1 MCTYI
6 IRFQFIEF
14 KSNKFIWLLK
24 NVFNVACPT
33 SCKLAATCQRSL
45 VSAILIF
52 KLFFSSVWIY
62 TEIRHYGYC
71 YSVIHKMILR
81 NDELRSR
88 KIWTKCLICPK
99 LLLCSD
105 KTGSGTMCY
114 KNVRAEWQRVSI
126 WHTARQWL
134 VLNIT
139 GWICDSKVVYN
150 TKLNKDLDKGFN
162 SFLNCSGRKKCL
174 PPFLYEHFSMNFS
187 LENELT
193 SHFVAS
199 EDVLNIIKLTQPYLL
214 LANMPLQFFMHFLIS
229 FIIQRIPPPPPSPT
243 FPVWY

>member
-1 MCTYI
+1 MCTYNDG
-6 IRFQFIEF
+6 
-14 KSNKFIWLLK
+14 SNLLSLKLTNLFGSFK

-33 SCKLAATCQRSL
+33 SCKLAGTCQCSL

-71 YSVIHKMILR
+71 YSFIHKMILR

-105 KTGSGTMCY
+105 KTGSGIMCY

-126 WHTARQWL
+126 WHTAGQWL

-162 SFLNCSGRKKCL
+162 SFLNCSGRKKVCL
-174 PPFLYEHFSMNFS
+174 HFYTNIFLWTFLWRMSSHLTLWHLKMFST
-187 LENELT
+187 L
-193 SHFVAS
+193 
-199 EDVLNIIKLTQPYLL
+199 
-214 LANMPLQFFMHFLIS
+214 
-229 FIIQRIPPPPPSPT
+229 
-243 FPVWY
+243 